1 MQLYYAINRY
11 LSRRVGNYIE
21 DEFRFGQIEKSSQ
34 HVWVVYPFPT
44 GEGESCI
51 AHPSLWQAGESRSR
65 VLNKSIKLFTEH
77 SLRIVTVIGPIKR
90 YPANKL
96 RR

>member
-1 MQLYYAINRY
+1 MRLYYAINRY

-34 HVWVVYPFPT
+34 RVWAVFPFPA

-51 AHPSLWQAGESRSR
+51 PHP
-65 VLNKSIKLFTEH
+65 
-77 SLRIVTVIGPIKR
+77 
-90 YPANKL
+90 
-96 RR
+96 